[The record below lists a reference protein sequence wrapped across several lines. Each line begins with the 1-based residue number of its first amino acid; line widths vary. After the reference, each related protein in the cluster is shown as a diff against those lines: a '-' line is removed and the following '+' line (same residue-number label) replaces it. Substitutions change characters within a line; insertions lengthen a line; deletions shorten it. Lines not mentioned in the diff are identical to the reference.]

1 MVAGEHRFRHS
12 GAQHLVLTDPP
23 VDLDPTVDFA
33 AGTAAGVVGLLVA
46 HPFDTGKSC
55 RPCHA
60 CAAILP
66 VQSKLASRTQSIYS
80 KYKSTLNAFVTIT
93 REERFTGLYKGVVS
107 PLATCAFINGLVFS
121 SYKFFMRAQLDDP
134 ASVPS
139 LTQVGLAGTG
149 CGIVT
154 SLIASPTEL
163 IKIRQQNVLV
173 NDPGNASALK
183 VAMTY
188 LQTTRHPRTLP
199 WPDCHCTERHRVWN
213 VLSDATCRYF
223 KAPSAQPLA
232 ADHSSLL
239 SEIDSEASSMPW
251 TVLFLAGGL
260 AGIAGWVATFPMD
273 LVKTRMQS
281 TEPSLTATKLPTD
294 PCRTILSTVVH
305 SYRSE
310 GWRVFFRGLTP
321 TLIRSVPV
329 NVATFSVYESVV
341 HMLS

>member
-1 MVAGEHRFRHS
+1 MVA
-12 GAQHLVLTDPP
+12 

-46 HPFDTGKSC
+46 HPFDTVKT
-55 RPCHA
+55 RFQNPA
-60 CAAILP
+60 
-66 VQSKLASRTQSIYS
+66 IYS

-93 REERFTGLYKGVVS
+93 REERFMGLYKGVVS
-107 PLATCAFINGLVFS
+107 PLATCAFMNGLVFS

-183 VAMTY
+183 VAMTIFK
-188 LQTTRHPRTLP
+188 RHGIRGLYRGLTATALR
-199 WPDCHCTERHRVWN
+199 DTGYGTYFLTYE
-213 VLSDATCRYF
+213 ATCRYF

-281 TEPSLTATKLPTD
+281 TEPTKFPTD

>member
-1 MVAGEHRFRHS
+1 MVAGK
-12 GAQHLVLTDPP
+12 LL
-23 VDLDPTVDFA
+23 DLDPAIDFV

-46 HPFDTGKSC
+46 HPFDTVKT
-55 RPCHA
+55 R
-60 CAAILP
+60 LQNP
-66 VQSKLASRTQSIYS
+66 VIYS
-80 KYKSTLNAFVTIT
+80 KYKSTLDAFSTIIK
-93 REERFTGLYKGVVS
+93 EERFMGLYKGVVS
-107 PLATCAFINGLVFS
+107 PLATCAFMNGLVFS

-163 IKIRQQNVLV
+163 IKIRQQNVLA
-173 NDPGNASALK
+173 NDPANASAAK
-183 VAMTY
+183 VAMTIFKQHGIRGLY
-188 LQTTRHPRTLP
+188 RGLTATALRDTGYGTYFL
-199 WPDCHCTERHRVWN
+199 TYE
-213 VLSDATCRYF
+213 ATCRYF
-223 KAPSAQPLA
+223 KPLSAQPSE

-251 TVLFLAGGL
+251 SALFLAGGL

-281 TEPSLTATKLPTD
+281 AEPSATNVTAAKPTAD
-294 PCRTILSTVVH
+294 PYRTILSTVTN
-305 SYRSE
+305 SYRAE
-310 GWRVFFRGLTP
+310 GTKVFFRGLTP